1 MKCPSTHRFSGV
13 RCILEQGH
21 EGCCTSKA
29 YPNKDAGTVTRAEW
43 YSKYGRFTSHKQY
56 VTDYPLNAAAKEA
69 KDGQH

>member
-1 MKCPSTHRFSGV
+1 MKCTSVHKFSGV
-13 RCILEQGH
+13 RCILDQGH

-56 VTDYPLNAAAKEA
+56 ATQYPPNATQE
-69 KDGQH
+69 QQR